1 MPLQSGLKTINMQKQ
16 TFYSNG
22 KLLFTGEYVVLDGA
36 KALAVPTKFGQNLVV
51 HSGSNKEIHWK
62 SYDSDETIWFQDI
75 LTFEEIQFKKVQ
87 ESNSKIKNTLLEILH
102 QAFIQNPNFLTNSN
116 GYVIESH
123 LTFPR
128 LWGLGTSSTLIN
140 NIGQWLQ
147 IDAFELLQKSFGG
160 SGYDVAC
167 AQNNEPILYAI
178 ENGKPTTEIVPF
190 DPPFKQNIHFVYL
203 NKKQSSKSAIS
214 NYITKQHRVDKVIA
228 KINAI
233 TQEVIQV
240 EEGRDF
246 ALLMEKHQA
255 IMSDVLETET
265 VKEKLFHDFKG
276 VVKSLGAW
284 GGDFVMVVSKNDPT
298 DYFISKGYTTILSYE
313 EMVL

>member
-1 MPLQSGLKTINMQKQ
+1 MQEKI
-16 TFYSNG
+16 FYSNG
-22 KLLFTGEYVVLDGA
+22 KLLLTGEYVVLDGA
-36 KALAVPTKFGQNLVV
+36 KALAVPTQFGQNLVV
-51 HSGSNKEIHWK
+51 NAGSNKEIHWT
-62 SYDSDETIWFQDI
+62 SYDSDGTIWFQDT
-75 LTFEEIQFKKVQ
+75 LTFEAIQTKDLQ
-87 ESNSKIKNTLLEILH
+87 ESYSKIKNTLLEILH
-102 QAFIQNPNFLTNSN
+102 QAFLQNPSFILESE
-116 GYVIESH
+116 GYTITTH

-140 NIGQWLQ
+140 NIGFWLE

-167 AQNNEPILYAI
+167 AQNGEPILYTI
-178 ENGKPTTEIVPF
+178 ENGKPTVEVVAF
-190 DPPFKQNIHFVYL
+190 NPPFKENIHFVYL

-214 NYITKQHRVDKVIA
+214 NYINKQHRVDKVIA

-233 TQEVIQV
+233 TQEALRVQ
-240 EEGRDF
+240 EGRDF

-265 VKEKLFHDFKG
+265 VKEQLFPDFKG

-284 GGDFVMVVSKNDPT
+284 GGDFVMVLSKNDPT
-298 DYFISKGYTTILSYE
+298 DYFVAKGYPTILSYE
-313 EMVL
+313 EMVLGN

>member
-1 MPLQSGLKTINMQKQ
+1 MQEKI
-16 TFYSNG
+16 FYSNG
-22 KLLFTGEYVVLDGA
+22 KLLLTGEYVVLDGA
-36 KALAVPTKFGQNLVV
+36 KALAVPTKFGQNLIVN
-51 HSGSNKEIHWK
+51 HGKNKEINWT
-62 SYDSDETIWFQDI
+62 SFDFDGTIWFQDV
-75 LTFEEIQFKKVQ
+75 LRFEEIQNKKIQ
-87 ESNSKIKNTLLEILH
+87 EYNSKIKNTLLEILH
-102 QAFIQNPNFLTNSN
+102 QAFKQNPTFLAESE
-116 GYVIESH
+116 GYIIETH

-140 NIGQWLQ
+140 NIGLWLQ

-167 AQNNEPILYAI
+167 AQNNKSILYAI
-178 ENGKPTTEIVPF
+178 ENGKPTIEIVNF
-190 DPPFKQNIHFVYL
+190 DPPFKDNIHFVYL

-214 NYITKQHRVDKVIA
+214 NYINKQHKVDKVIS

-233 TQEVIQV
+233 TQEALQV
-240 EEGRDF
+240 TEDKDF

-265 VKEKLFHDFKG
+265 VKEQLFHDFKG

-284 GGDFVMVVSKNDPT
+284 GGDFVMVLSKNSPKE
-298 DYFISKGYTTILSYE
+298 YFINKGYTTILSYE

>member
-1 MPLQSGLKTINMQKQ
+1 MPLQSGLKQKSMHKQ

-22 KLLFTGEYVVLDGA
+22 KLLLTGEYVVLDGA

-51 HSGSNKEIHWK
+51 DAGKNKEILWK
-62 SYDSDETIWFQDI
+62 SIDSDGTIWFQDV
-75 LTFEEIQFKKVQ
+75 LTFEDIQNKKIQ

-102 QAFIQNPNFLTNSN
+102 QAFIQNPKFLTESE
-116 GYVIESH
+116 GYRIETH

-147 IDAFELLQKSFGG
+147 INAFELLQKSFGG

-167 AQNNEPILYAI
+167 AQNNNPILYAI
-178 ENGKPTTEIVPF
+178 GNGKPTTEIVSF
-190 DPPFKQNIHFVYL
+190 NPPFKENIHFVYL
-203 NKKQSSKSAIS
+203 NKKQSSKSAIA
-214 NYITKQHRVDKVIA
+214 NYINKQHRVDKVIA
-228 KINAI
+228 KIDTI
-233 TQEVIQV
+233 TQEALQV
-240 EEGRDF
+240 TDGRDF

-265 VKEKLFHDFKG
+265 VKEQLFHDFKG
-276 VVKSLGAW
+276 VLKSLGAW
-284 GGDFVMVVSKNDPT
+284 GGDFVMVISKNNPKE
-298 DYFISKGYTTILSYE
+298 YFINKGYTTILRYE